1 MVESV
6 TDLDDYALSDRYDAE
21 DGRVILSGLQA
32 LVRGPL
38 DQVRA
43 DARRNQRTAGL
54 IAGYQGSPL
63 GTVDA
68 AYRTHQA
75 TMTAHDITFTAGINE
90 ELAATMI
97 WGSQQAARADNATHD
112 GVIGLWYGKGPGL
125 DRAGDA
131 IRHAN
136 LAGVSPTGGVVVA
149 VGDDPAC
156 KSSTAPSASEGALMD
171 LAVPVLYPGSPQD
184 VLDFTRHAYEMS
196 RASGAWVGVKIH
208 TDVADGSGTID
219 IAHERLR
226 IVREPFELDGRVWS
240 ATTSDDIIAPGSV
253 ALEHESHTIRPR
265 AAAHYAAVNGLD
277 RIVGATDAWLGIVAA
292 GKAYFDVRGAL
303 DRLGLTTD
311 EQLAEVGIRLLKPAL
326 VWPLVESNVQT
337 FAAGLDTVLVVE
349 EKRPFLETAL
359 KAALYGRTAAPAII
373 GKTDE
378 GGAALIPAVGA
389 LEPDPIVEPIRTV
402 LERRIDPDRLARR
415 RERIPLGTSGDLP
428 ARSPYFCSGCPHN
441 RSTQLPDGSVAGGGI
456 GCHTMAV
463 LQDRATGVTQMGGEG
478 AQWAG
483 RAPFVTE
490 EHRFQNIGDGTLA
503 HSGFLAIRQAIAAG
517 TNITFKILYN
527 GTVAMTGGQD
537 AAGDSGVPE
546 LTRLV
551 EAEGAR
557 RVVVVTDEPDKYPM
571 DARFAPGTDIVH
583 RDRLDQ
589 VQRDLRDIPGT
600 TVLIYDQGCAAELR
614 RARKRGTAPTPT
626 TRVVINEAVCDGC
639 GHCGEISNCM
649 SVHPV
654 ETPLGRKTRIH
665 QESCN
670 LDLTCVGG
678 ECPAFITVELGDGPT
693 LTDDGR
699 PMLTLT
705 EPPEPD
711 RPSTASILTVGI
723 GGTGVVTVNQLLT
736 TAALL
741 DGLSANGLDQTG
753 LAQKGGPVVSHL
765 HLGLDLPDDASRIGE
780 GGADAYL
787 IFDVLAGVAD
797 ANLSRAG
804 ADRTTA
810 VVSTSR
816 VPTGTMVASREH
828 EGFPAIDRF
837 RAQID
842 AASRPDANVWVDA
855 EGIARELFRSQP
867 AANLF
872 VLGIAYQRALL
883 PVSAASIERAIELNG
898 VAVEMNTE
906 AFRAGR
912 SWAHDPEPFAG
923 LSAGA
928 TAQQP
933 PEPSAAV
940 ATLLTTIEATPA
952 LDDALRWRLPELIAF
967 GGVAWA
973 ERYLARVRSALAADR
988 AAGGTDEL
996 ARTVAHQLAKLM
1008 LYKDEYEVARLHRD
1022 PALLAGIHARFGAD
1036 ATIRYQL
1043 KPPTLTALGRTEKI
1057 GLGRRTGAVAFGA
1070 LASMRRLRG
1079 TALDPFGRTAERRME
1094 RALITEYET
1103 LIDELVQ
1110 GGTDRLDETV
1120 RIAALADRVRGYGH
1134 VKEANVAA
1142 YRSELQV
1149 ALTEWRGADSAR

>member
-1 MVESV
+1 M

-21 DGRVILSGLQA
+21 DGRVVLSGLQA

-43 DARRNQRTAGL
+43 DARRGQRTAGL

-68 AYRTHQA
+68 AYRAHQG
-75 TMTAHDITFTAGINE
+75 TMAAHDITFAHGVNE

-136 LAGVSPTGGVVVA
+136 LAGVSPTGGVLVA

-156 KSSTAPSASEGALMD
+156 KSSTAPSASEGSLAD

-184 VLDFTRHAYEMS
+184 VLDFTRHGYEMS
-196 RASGAWVGVKIH
+196 RASGAWVGIKIH
-208 TDVADGSGTID
+208 TDVADGSATVD
-219 IAHERLR
+219 VDHDRFAV
-226 IVREPFELDGRVWS
+226 VRAPFELDGQPWS
-240 ATTSDDIIAPGSV
+240 PTTNDDIIAPHSV
-253 ALEHESHTIRPR
+253 ALEYESHTIRPR
-265 AAAHYAAVNGLD
+265 AAAHYAATNTLD
-277 RIVGATDAWLGIVAA
+277 RVVGASDGWLGIVAA

-303 DRLGLTTD
+303 DRLGLTSD
-311 EQLAEVGIRLLKPAL
+311 EQLAEAGVRILKPA
-326 VWPLVESNVQT
+326 VIWPLVDENVRA
-337 FAAGLDTVLVVE
+337 FATGLDVLLVVE

-359 KAALYGRTAAPAII
+359 KAALYGSASAPPVI

-378 GGAALIPAVGA
+378 TGAALIPAIGA
-389 LEPDPIVEPIRTV
+389 LEPDPIVEPLRSV

-415 RERIPLGTSGDLP
+415 RERIPLGTTGELP
-428 ARSPYFCSGCPHN
+428 TRTPYFCSGCPHN
-441 RSTQLPDGSVAGGGI
+441 RSTQLPEGSIAGGGI

-490 EHRFQNIGDGTLA
+490 AHRFQNIGDGTLA
-503 HSGFLAIRQAIAAG
+503 HSGFLAIRQAISAG

-537 AAGDSGVPE
+537 AAGDPGVPE

-557 RVVVVTDEPDKYPM
+557 RVVVVTDDPGKYPI

-583 RDRLDQ
+583 RDRLDEI
-589 VQRDLRDIPGT
+589 QRELREIEGT

-614 RARKRGTAPTPT
+614 RARKRGRIETPK

-693 LTDDGR
+693 VTDDGR
-699 PMLTLT
+699 PVLDLAD
-705 EPPEPD
+705 PPEPD
-711 RPSTASILTVGI
+711 RPTSASILTVGI

-741 DGLSANGLDQTG
+741 DGLTANSLDQTG

-765 HLGLDLPDDASRIGE
+765 HLGADLPADANRIGE

-787 IFDVLAGVAD
+787 IFDVVAGVAE

-804 ADRTTA
+804 AGRTTA

-842 AASRPDANVWVDA
+842 AASRPDDNVWVDA
-855 EGIARELFRSQP
+855 EGIARALFRSQP

-872 VLGIAYQRALL
+872 VLGIAYQRALV
-883 PVSAASIERAIELNG
+883 PVSAAALERAIELNG

-912 SWAHDPEPFAG
+912 AWAHDPTPFAG
-923 LSAGA
+923 LVAGE
-928 TAQQP
+928 TAQRP
-933 PEPSAAV
+933 PTPTPEV
-940 ATLLTTIEATPA
+940 ARLLDEIEATPA
-952 LDDALRWRLPELIAF
+952 LDEALRWRLPELLAF
-967 GGVAWA
+967 GGSAWA
-973 ERYLARVRSALAADR
+973 ERYLAGVRRALAAER
-988 AAGGTDEL
+988 EAGGDDDL
-996 ARTVAHQLAKLM
+996 ARTVAHQFGKLM
-1008 LYKDEYEVARLHRD
+1008 TYKDEYEVARLHRD
-1022 PALLAGIHARFGAD
+1022 PELLAGIRARFGAD

-1043 KPPTLTALGRTEKI
+1043 KPPTLTAVGYDRKI
-1057 GLGRRTGAVAFGA
+1057 GIGRRTGAAAFGA
-1070 LASMRRLRG
+1070 LAAMRRLRG
-1079 TALDPFGRTAERRME
+1079 TAVDPFGRTAERRME
-1094 RALITEYET
+1094 RE
-1103 LIDELVQ
+1103 LIDEYESLVDELVA
-1110 GGTDRLDETV
+1110 GCTSGRLEEAT
-1120 RIAALADRVRGYGH
+1120 RIAALADQIRGYGH

-1149 ALTEWRGADSAR
+1149 ALTEWRRADSTS